1 MYNNAGK
8 YVGSHRPS
16 SSPSS
21 SAVAAG
27 SASISYH
34 LLHHQLTIPFSSG
47 GGVAGDGDFSR
58 RDERF
63 PQWGNQ
69 ETRDLIEIRAQFEVE
84 LSAEESDKN
93 LWEAVANGMR
103 IKGYRRT
110 LDQCKGKWK
119 DLVSRYKEHKTLAA
133 DNNIRHCPFLDELHA
148 IFTARSNLTQ
158 PPHPTANPPENQS
171 REEFSQELDI
181 EQETEPEHSP
191 RTRIPP
197 KQKLV
202 RVKRQKTAENEN
214 RPTPSHK
221 NALHSLH
228 EMMRTFIV
236 SQQRMDIQWMES
248 MEKYAKER
256 ELLED
261 EWRKKMEGLEREKL
275 MMERAFREREEQRR
289 LKEESRAEKRDEL
302 FTMLLNKLVRGDN
315 FHLILKQMCYGNI
328 GTRQYADLVLSYSN
342 FPATFRQLLLCILSL
357 YILAKEIESLS
368 PDGQALANFR
378 TGITSSDGILEQWR
392 LEDEDPC
399 RWRGITCDS
408 KSRRVTTLS
417 LPNHKLTGQ
426 LSPDIGK
433 LESLQFLTGE
443 LHTVAVNGNYLSGSI
458 ASELGN
464 LSQLENLDLSS
475 NSLSGSI
482 PASLGKLSKLVKFNV
497 STNFLVGPISSDGVL
512 ANFQKDS
519 FVGNRDLCGKQL
531 QICKN
536 KGGGSSPP
544 TDSAQSQSK
553 KKNSGRLLI
562 SALATV
568 GALLLIALMCFWGC
582 FLYKRL
588 GKNDGKGLAVD
599 VGGASIVMF
608 HGDLPYSSK
617 DIIKK
622 MESLNEEHVI
632 GAGGF
637 GTVYK
642 LVMDDGNLF
651 ALKRIMK
658 LNEGFDRFF
667 ERELE
672 ILGSIKHRYLVN
684 LRGYCNSPTS
694 KLLIYD
700 FLPGGS
706 LDEALHERGEQLD
719 WETRLNIIMGASKGL
734 AYLHHDCSPRIIHR
748 DIKSSNILLDGNF
761 DARVS
766 DFGLAKL
773 LKDEESHITTIV
785 AGTFGYLAPEYMQS
799 GRATEKTDVYSFGV
813 LVLEIVSGK
822 RPTDASFI
830 EKGLNIVGWLNYLVS
845 ENRQREI
852 VDPHC
857 ERVHTESLDALLSI
871 AIQCVSSSPEDRPTM
886 HRVIQILESEVM
898 TPCPSDFYDSS
909 SD

>member
-1 MYNNAGK
+1 M
-8 YVGSHRPS
+8 GS
-16 SSPSS
+16 
-21 SAVAAG
+21 
-27 SASISYH
+27 
-34 LLHHQLTIPFSSG
+34 FS
-47 GGVAGDGDFSR
+47 
-58 RDERF
+58 
-63 PQWGNQ
+63 
-69 ETRDLIEIRAQFEVE
+69 
-84 LSAEESDKN
+84 
-93 LWEAVANGMR
+93 
-103 IKGYRRT
+103 
-110 LDQCKGKWK
+110 
-119 DLVSRYKEHKTLAA
+119 
-133 DNNIRHCPFLDELHA
+133 
-148 IFTARSNLTQ
+148 
-158 PPHPTANPPENQS
+158 
-171 REEFSQELDI
+171 
-181 EQETEPEHSP
+181 
-191 RTRIPP
+191 
-197 KQKLV
+197 
-202 RVKRQKTAENEN
+202 
-214 RPTPSHK
+214 
-221 NALHSLH
+221 
-228 EMMRTFIV
+228 
-236 SQQRMDIQWMES
+236 
-248 MEKYAKER
+248 
-256 ELLED
+256 
-261 EWRKKMEGLEREKL
+261 
-275 MMERAFREREEQRR
+275 
-289 LKEESRAEKRDEL
+289 
-302 FTMLLNKLVRGDN
+302 
-315 FHLILKQMCYGNI
+315 
-328 GTRQYADLVLSYSN
+328 
-342 FPATFRQLLLCILSL
+342 ATFRQLLLCILSL

-378 TGITSSDGILEQWR
+378 TAITSSDGILEQWR

-433 LESLQFLTGE
+433 LESLQFLALHDNNLYGPIPPE
-443 LHTVAVNGNYLSGSI
+443 LGNCTQLQSIFLQGNYLSGSI

-519 FVGNRDLCGKQL
+519 FVGNRDLCGRQL
-531 QICKN
+531 QVCQN
-536 KGGGSSPP
+536 KGSGSSQP

-553 KKNSGRLLI
+553 KKYSGKLLI

-568 GALLLIALMCFWGC
+568 GALLIIALMCFWGS

-588 GKNDGKGLAVD
+588 GKNDGKGLAMD

-700 FLPGGS
+700 FLSGGS

-857 ERVHTESLDALLSI
+857 ERIHTENLDALLSI